1 MIANVWI
8 KTFYHI
14 IWCNKYSYVSYGTF
28 LFQKQRDLGPALWD
42 YGYIEYL
49 RHSIPD
55 DAEDSV
61 RESALGSIKF
71 QESMRDYYTASLR
84 QVNHLIQIGETNLE
98 LSESKWELYKVS
110 ISFQQIS
117 KFNNFIDLNIYL
129 LP

>member
-1 MIANVWI
+1 M
-8 KTFYHI
+8 
-14 IWCNKYSYVSYGTF
+14 
-28 LFQKQRDLGPALWD
+28 FQKQRDLGPALWD

-49 RHSIPD
+49 RNSIPD

-98 LSESKWELYKVS
+98 LSEPKWELYKVS